1 MPQFAYYGR
10 NANREPVEG
19 KVEASSVANV
29 ADMLTQTGIT
39 PVSITEV
46 AQVQQAS
53 DVIGKL
59 MGHEKVSETDLMMFT
74 RQFYTLTKA
83 GVPIIRALR
92 GLEQSAVQKSLKK
105 LYLELAQAL
114 ESGVELSQAMSRRDD
129 VFDPFYIAMVRV
141 GESAGRLEEVF
152 MGMFKHLEF
161 QKYIREQVKSALRY
175 PTFVVLAMVVAIGI
189 INIFVI
195 PAFAKVFESLH
206 AELPLMTRI
215 LMATSQFTLTWWPA
229 ILLSVVASWVGWQ
242 QFLKTTSGKLRWD
255 KFKLRLPIVGDLI
268 EKGALAQAMRSLALV
283 FRSGVPVVQGL
294 TMSAQVV
301 DNAHLAQALAA
312 MRSQVERGDSLLTA
326 SQRSGVFPPLVLQM
340 IMVGEESGTLAEML
354 EEIGEMYQR
363 DMEYG
368 LKTLAQK
375 IEPILL
381 IMMGAMV
388 LILALGVFLPMWDL
402 GKAAIK
408 N

>member
-1 MPQFAYYGR
+1 
-10 NANREPVEG
+10 
-19 KVEASSVANV
+19 
-29 ADMLTQTGIT
+29 
-39 PVSITEV
+39 
-46 AQVQQAS
+46 
-53 DVIGKL
+53 
-59 MGHEKVSETDLMMFT
+59 MGHDKVTDVDLMMFT

-92 GLEQSAVQKSLKK
+92 GLELSAQQKSLKK
-105 LYLELAQAL
+105 LYLELAQGL
-114 ESGVELSQAMSRRDD
+114 ESGIELSQAMSRRAD
-129 VFDPFYIAMVRV
+129 VFDPFYLAMVRV

-152 MGMFKHLEF
+152 LGLFEHLEF
-161 QKYIREQVKSALRY
+161 QKNIREQVKSALRY
-175 PTFVVLAMVVAIGI
+175 PTFVILAMVGAIAI
-189 INIFVI
+189 INVFVI
-195 PAFAKVFESLH
+195 PAFAKVFASLH

-229 ILLSVVASWVGWQ
+229 ILLGVAAAWVGWKQ
-242 QFLKTTSGKLRWD
+242 LLKTDLGRMRWD
-255 KFKLRLPIVGDLI
+255 RFKLRMPIVGEMI
-268 EKGALAQAMRSLALV
+268 EKGVLAQVMRSLALV

-294 TMSAQVV
+294 TLSAQVV
-301 DNAHLAQALAA
+301 DNAYLTQALTA
-312 MRSQVERGDSLLTA
+312 MRSQVERGDSLLIA

-354 EEIGEMYQR
+354 EEIGQMYQR

-381 IMMGAMV
+381 VMMGAMV
-388 LILALGVFLPMWDL
+388 LVLALGVFLPMWDL

-408 N
+408 

>member
-19 KVEASSVANV
+19 RMEAASVANV
-29 ADMLTQTGIT
+29 VDTLTQTGIT

-46 AQVQQAS
+46 PQVQQAS
-53 DVIGKL
+53 EVISRLLGSD
-59 MGHEKVSETDLMMFT
+59 KVSALELLMFT

-92 GLEQSAVQKSLKK
+92 SLEVSTQQKALKK
-105 LYLELAQAL
+105 LYAELAQAL
-114 ESGVELSQAMSRRDD
+114 ESGVELSQAMSRRED
-129 VFDPFYIAMVRV
+129 VFDPFYIAMVRI
-141 GESAGRLEEVF
+141 GESAGRMEEVF
-152 MGMFKHLEF
+152 LGLFEHLEF
-161 QKYIREQVKSALRY
+161 QKYIKEQVKSALRY
-175 PTFVVLAMVVAIGI
+175 PTFVVLAMVVAIAI

-215 LMATSQFTLTWWPA
+215 LMATSQFTLKWWPA
-229 ILLSVVASWVGWQ
+229 VVGGAILAWLGWRQ
-242 QFLKTTSGKLRWD
+242 YLKTTLGRLRWD
-255 KFKLRLPIVGDLI
+255 RTKLRMPIVGDLV
-268 EKGALAQAMRSLALV
+268 EKGVLAQGMRSLALV

-294 TMSAQVV
+294 SLSAQVI
-301 DNAHLAQALAA
+301 DNAHISQALVV

-340 IMVGEESGTLAEML
+340 IMVGEESGTLGEML
-354 EEIGEMYQR
+354 EEIGQMYQR

-368 LKTLAQK
+368 LKGLSQK

-381 IMMGAMV
+381 VLMGAMV
-388 LILALGVFLPMWDL
+388 LVLALGVFLPMWDL

-408 N
+408 

>member
-1 MPQFAYYGR
+1 MPQFAYFGR

-19 KVEASSVANV
+19 RMEAASVANV
-29 ADMLTQTGIT
+29 ADMLNQTGVT

-46 AQVQQAS
+46 PQVQQAS
-53 DVIGKL
+53 EVIGRL
-59 MGHEKVSETDLMMFT
+59 MGKERVTDVDLMMFT

-92 GLEQSAVQKSLKK
+92 GLELSTQQRSLKK
-105 LYLELAQAL
+105 LYVELAQAL
-114 ESGVELSQAMSRRDD
+114 ESGVELSQAMTRRDD
-129 VFDPFYIAMVRV
+129 VFDPFYISMVRV

-152 MGMFKHLEF
+152 LGLFEHLEF
-161 QKYIREQVKSALRY
+161 QKYISEQVKSALRY
-175 PTFVVLAMVVAIGI
+175 PSFVVLAMIVAVAI
-189 INIFVI
+189 INVFVI
-195 PAFAKVFESLH
+195 PAFAKVFASLH

-229 ILLSVVASWVGWQ
+229 VLAAVVAAWVGWK
-242 QFLKTTSGKLRWD
+242 QFLKTEMGRLKWD
-255 KFKLRLPIVGDLI
+255 RFKLRLPIVGELI
-268 EKGALAQAMRSLALV
+268 EKGVLAQGMRSLALV

-294 TMSAQVV
+294 TLSAQVI
-301 DNAHLAQALAA
+301 DNAYISQALTA

-354 EEIGEMYQR
+354 EEIGQMYQR

-381 IMMGAMV
+381 VLMGAMV
-388 LILALGVFLPMWDL
+388 LVLALGVFLPMWDL

-408 N
+408 

>member
-1 MPQFAYYGR
+1 MPQFAYFGR

-19 KVEASSVANV
+19 RMEAASVANV
-29 ADMLTQTGIT
+29 ADLLNQTGIT

-46 AQVQQAS
+46 PQVQQAS
-53 DVIGKL
+53 EVIGRL
-59 MGHEKVSETDLMMFT
+59 MGKERVTDVDLMMFT

-92 GLEQSAVQKSLKK
+92 GLELSTQQRSLKK
-105 LYLELAQAL
+105 LYVELAQAL
-114 ESGVELSQAMSRRDD
+114 ESGVELSQAMTRRDD
-129 VFDPFYIAMVRV
+129 VFDPFYISMVRV

-152 MGMFKHLEF
+152 LGLFEHLEF
-161 QKYIREQVKSALRY
+161 QKYISEQVKSALRY
-175 PTFVVLAMVVAIGI
+175 PSFVVLAMIVAVAI
-189 INIFVI
+189 INVFVI
-195 PAFAKVFESLH
+195 PAFAKVFASLH

-229 ILLSVVASWVGWQ
+229 VLAAVVAAWVGWK
-242 QFLKTTSGKLRWD
+242 QFLKTEMGRLKWD
-255 KFKLRLPIVGDLI
+255 RFKLRLPIVGELI
-268 EKGALAQAMRSLALV
+268 EKGVLAQGMRSLALV

-294 TMSAQVV
+294 TLSAQVI
-301 DNAHLAQALAA
+301 DNAYISQALTA

-354 EEIGEMYQR
+354 EEIGQMYQR

-381 IMMGAMV
+381 VLMGAMV
-388 LILALGVFLPMWDL
+388 LVLALGVFLPMWDL

-408 N
+408 

>member
-19 KVEASSVANV
+19 RIEAASVANV
-29 ADMLTQTGIT
+29 ADILSQTGIT

-46 AQVQQAS
+46 PQVQQAS
-53 DVIGKL
+53 EVIGKL
-59 MGHEKVSETDLMMFT
+59 MGKERVTDVDLMMFT

-92 GLEQSAVQKSLKK
+92 GLELSTQQKSLKK
-105 LYLELAQAL
+105 LYIELAQAL
-114 ESGVELSQAMSRRDD
+114 ESGVELSQAMTRRED
-129 VFDPFYIAMVRV
+129 VFDPFYVSMVRV

-152 MGMFKHLEF
+152 LGLFEHLEF

-175 PTFVVLAMVVAIGI
+175 PTFVVLAMVVAVAI
-189 INIFVI
+189 INVFVI
-195 PAFAKVFESLH
+195 PAFAKVFASLH
-206 AELPLMTRI
+206 AELPLMTRV
-215 LMATSQFTLTWWPA
+215 LMATSEFTLTWWPA
-229 ILLSVVASWVGWQ
+229 VILAAFGAWIGWK
-242 QFLKTTSGKLRWD
+242 QFLKTDMGRLKWDRLKLRM
-255 KFKLRLPIVGDLI
+255 PIVGELI
-268 EKGALAQAMRSLALV
+268 EKGVLAQGMRSLALV

-294 TMSAQVV
+294 TLSAQVV
-301 DNAHLAQALAA
+301 DNAYIAQALTA

-354 EEIGEMYQR
+354 EEIGQMYQR

-381 IMMGAMV
+381 VLMGAMV
-388 LILALGVFLPMWDL
+388 LVLALGVFLPMWDL

-408 N
+408 

>member
-19 KVEASSVANV
+19 RVEAANVANV
-29 ADMLTQTGIT
+29 VDMLTQTGIT

-46 AQVQQAS
+46 PQVQQAS
-53 DVIGKL
+53 EVIGKF
-59 MGHEKVSETDLMMFT
+59 MGSDKVTDVDLMMFT

-92 GLEQSAVQKSLKK
+92 GLELSTQQKSLKK

-129 VFDPFYIAMVRV
+129 VFDPFYVAMVRV

-152 MGMFKHLEF
+152 WGLFEHLEF
-161 QKYIREQVKSALRY
+161 QKNIKEQVKSALRY
-175 PTFVVLAMVVAIGI
+175 PSFVILAMVVALTI

-195 PAFAKVFESLH
+195 PAFAKVFASLH

-229 ILLSVVASWVGWQ
+229 MLGGVGVAWAGWRQ
-242 QFLKTTSGKLRWD
+242 LLKTEQGRLRWD
-255 KFKLRLPIVGDLI
+255 RFKLRMPIVGDLI
-268 EKGALAQAMRSLALV
+268 EKGVLAQSMRSLALI

-294 TMSAQVV
+294 TLSAQVV
-301 DNAHLAQALAA
+301 DNAHITQALTA
-312 MRSQVERGDSLLTA
+312 MRSQVERGDSLLAA

-354 EEIGEMYQR
+354 EEIGGMYQR

-381 IMMGAMV
+381 VMMGAMV
-388 LILALGVFLPMWDL
+388 LVLALGVFLPMWDL

-408 N
+408 

>member
-19 KVEASSVANV
+19 RIEAASVANV
-29 ADMLTQTGIT
+29 VDTLTQTGIT

-46 AQVQQAS
+46 PQVQQAS
-53 DVIGKL
+53 EVISRL
-59 MGHEKVSETDLMMFT
+59 MGSDKVSALELMMFT

-92 GLEQSAVQKSLKK
+92 SLEVSTQQKALSK
-105 LYLELAQAL
+105 LYAELAQAL
-114 ESGVELSQAMSRRDD
+114 ESGVELSQAMSRRED
-129 VFDPFYIAMVRV
+129 VFDPFYIAMVRI
-141 GESAGRLEEVF
+141 GESAGRMEEVF
-152 MGMFKHLEF
+152 LGLFEHLEF
-161 QKYIREQVKSALRY
+161 QKYIKEQVKSALRY
-175 PTFVVLAMVVAIGI
+175 PTFVVLAMVVAIAI

-215 LMATSQFTLTWWPA
+215 LMATSQFTLKWWPA
-229 ILLSVVASWVGWQ
+229 MVVGCVVAWLGWKQ
-242 QFLKTTSGKLRWD
+242 YLKTTLGRLRWD
-255 KFKLRLPIVGDLI
+255 RTKLRMPIVGDMV
-268 EKGALAQAMRSLALV
+268 EKGVLAQGMRSLALV

-294 TMSAQVV
+294 TLSAQVI
-301 DNAHLAQALAA
+301 DNAHIAQALVV

-340 IMVGEESGTLAEML
+340 IMVGEESGTLGEML
-354 EEIGEMYQR
+354 EEIGQMYQR

-368 LKTLAQK
+368 LKSLAQK

-381 IMMGAMV
+381 VLMGAMV
-388 LILALGVFLPMWDL
+388 LVLALGVFLPMWDL

-408 N
+408 

>member
-1 MPQFAYYGR
+1 MPQFTYYGR

-19 KVEASSVANV
+19 KIEAASVTAV
-29 ADMLTQTGIT
+29 ADSLMQTGIT

-46 AQVQQAS
+46 VQVQEAS
-53 DVIGKL
+53 DVIDRLLGKD
-59 MGHEKVSETDLMMFT
+59 KVTPGDLMMFT

-92 GLEQSAVQKSLKK
+92 GLELSAQQKSLKK
-105 LYLELAQAL
+105 LYAELAQSL
-114 ESGVELSQAMSRRDD
+114 ESGLELSHAMSRREDC
-129 VFDPFYIAMVRV
+129 FDPFYIAMVRV
-141 GESAGRLEEVF
+141 GEQAGRLEEVF
-152 MGMFKHLEF
+152 LGLFEHLEF
-161 QKYIREQVKSALRY
+161 QKYIKEQVKSALRY
-175 PTFVVLAMVVAIGI
+175 PTFVVMAMVVAVGI
-189 INIFVI
+189 INVFVI
-195 PAFAKVFESLH
+195 PAFAKVFESMH

-215 LMATSQFTLTWWPA
+215 LMTTSSFTIKWWPA
-229 ILLSVVASWVGWQ
+229 MLVGAIAAWFGWK
-242 QFLKTTSGKLRWD
+242 QFLKTDAGRLKWDRLKL
-255 KFKLRLPIVGDLI
+255 KMPVVGEMV
-268 EKGALAQAMRSLALV
+268 EKGVLAQSMRSLALV

-294 TMSAQVV
+294 SLSAQVV
-301 DNAHLAQALAA
+301 DNAYLTQALST

-326 SQRSGVFPPLVLQM
+326 SQRAGVFPPLVLQM
-340 IMVGEESGTLAEML
+340 IMVGEESGTLGEML
-354 EEIGEMYQR
+354 EEIGQMYQR

-388 LILALGVFLPMWDL
+388 LVLALGVFLPMWDL

-408 N
+408 

>member
-1 MPQFAYYGR
+1 MPQFAYFGR

-19 KVEASSVANV
+19 RMEAASVANV
-29 ADMLTQTGIT
+29 ADLLNQTGIT

-46 AQVQQAS
+46 PQVQQAS
-53 DVIGKL
+53 EVIGRL
-59 MGHEKVSETDLMMFT
+59 MGKERVTDVDLMMFT

-92 GLEQSAVQKSLKK
+92 GLELSTQQRSLKK
-105 LYLELAQAL
+105 LYVELAQAL
-114 ESGVELSQAMSRRDD
+114 ESGVELSQAMTRRDD
-129 VFDPFYIAMVRV
+129 VFDPFYISMVRV

-152 MGMFKHLEF
+152 LGLFEHLEF
-161 QKYIREQVKSALRY
+161 QKYISEQVKSALRY
-175 PTFVVLAMVVAIGI
+175 PSFVVLAMIVAVAI
-189 INIFVI
+189 INVFVI
-195 PAFAKVFESLH
+195 PAFAKVFASLH

-229 ILLSVVASWVGWQ
+229 VLAAVVAAWVGWK
-242 QFLKTTSGKLRWD
+242 QFLKTEMGRLKWD
-255 KFKLRLPIVGDLI
+255 RFKLRLPIVGELI
-268 EKGALAQAMRSLALV
+268 EKGVLAQGMRSLALV

-294 TMSAQVV
+294 TLSAQVI
-301 DNAHLAQALAA
+301 DNAYISQALTA

-340 IMVGEESGTLAEML
+340 IMVGEESGTLAEMF
-354 EEIGEMYQR
+354 EEIGQMYQR

-381 IMMGAMV
+381 VLMGAMV
-388 LILALGVFLPMWDL
+388 LVLALGVFLPMWDL

-408 N
+408 

>member
-19 KVEASSVANV
+19 RMEAASVAAVVDTLN
-29 ADMLTQTGIT
+29 QTGIT

-46 AQVQQAS
+46 PQVQQAS
-53 DVIGKL
+53 EVISKLLGSDKVTDV
-59 MGHEKVSETDLMMFT
+59 DLMMFT

-92 GLEQSAVQKSLKK
+92 GLELSTQQKSLKK

-129 VFDPFYIAMVRV
+129 VFDPFYVAMVRV

-152 MGMFKHLEF
+152 WGLFEHLEF
-161 QKYIREQVKSALRY
+161 QKNIKEQVKSALRY
-175 PTFVVLAMVVAIGI
+175 PSFVILAMVVALTI

-195 PAFAKVFESLH
+195 PAFAKVFASLH
-206 AELPLMTRI
+206 AELPLMTRV

-229 ILLSVVASWVGWQ
+229 MLGGAGLAWAGWRQ
-242 QFLKTTSGKLRWD
+242 LLKTEQGRLKWD
-255 KFKLRLPIVGDLI
+255 RFKLRMPVVGDLI
-268 EKGALAQAMRSLALV
+268 EKGVLAQAMRSLALI

-294 TMSAQVV
+294 TLSAQVV
-301 DNAHLAQALAA
+301 DNAHITQALTA
-312 MRSQVERGDSLLTA
+312 MRSQVERGDSLLVA

-354 EEIGEMYQR
+354 EEIGGMYQR

-381 IMMGAMV
+381 VMMGAMV
-388 LILALGVFLPMWDL
+388 LVLALGVFLPMWDL

-408 N
+408 

>member
-1 MPQFAYYGR
+1 MPQFTYYGR

-19 KVEASSVANV
+19 KIEAASVTAV
-29 ADMLTQTGIT
+29 ADSLMQTGIT

-46 AQVQQAS
+46 VQVQEAS
-53 DVIGKL
+53 DVIDRLLGKD
-59 MGHEKVSETDLMMFT
+59 KVTPGDLMMFT

-92 GLEQSAVQKSLKK
+92 GLELSAQQKSLKK
-105 LYLELAQAL
+105 LYAELAQSL
-114 ESGVELSQAMSRRDD
+114 ESGLELSQAMSRREDC
-129 VFDPFYIAMVRV
+129 FDPFYIAMVRV
-141 GESAGRLEEVF
+141 GEQAGRLEEVF
-152 MGMFKHLEF
+152 LGLFEHLEF
-161 QKYIREQVKSALRY
+161 QKYIKEQVKSALRY
-175 PTFVVLAMVVAIGI
+175 PTFVVMAMVVAVGI
-189 INIFVI
+189 INVFVI
-195 PAFAKVFESLH
+195 PAFAKVFESMH

-215 LMATSQFTLTWWPA
+215 LMTTSSFTIKWWPA
-229 ILLSVVASWVGWQ
+229 MLVGAIAAWFGWK
-242 QFLKTTSGKLRWD
+242 QFLKTDAGRLKWDRLKL
-255 KFKLRLPIVGDLI
+255 KMPVVGEMV
-268 EKGALAQAMRSLALV
+268 EKGVLAQSMRSLALV

-294 TMSAQVV
+294 SLSAQVV
-301 DNAHLAQALAA
+301 DNAYLTQALST

-326 SQRSGVFPPLVLQM
+326 SQRAGVFPPLVLQM
-340 IMVGEESGTLAEML
+340 IMVGEESGTLGEML
-354 EEIGEMYQR
+354 EEIGQMYQR

-388 LILALGVFLPMWDL
+388 LVLALGVFLPMWDL

-408 N
+408 

>member
-19 KVEASSVANV
+19 RVEAANVANV

-46 AQVQQAS
+46 PQVQQAS
-53 DVIGKL
+53 EVIGKF
-59 MGHEKVSETDLMMFT
+59 MGSDKVTDVDLMMFT

-92 GLEQSAVQKSLKK
+92 GLELSAQQKSLKK
-105 LYLELAQAL
+105 LYLELAQGL
-114 ESGVELSQAMSRRDD
+114 ESGIELSQAMSRRDD

-152 MGMFKHLEF
+152 WGLFEHLEF
-161 QKYIREQVKSALRY
+161 QKNIKEQVKSALRY
-175 PTFVVLAMVVAIGI
+175 PSFVILAMVVALGI
-189 INIFVI
+189 INVFVI
-195 PAFAKVFESLH
+195 PAFAKVFASLH

-215 LMATSQFTLTWWPA
+215 LMATSQFTLNWWPA
-229 ILLSVVASWVGWQ
+229 MILMVFAAWVGWRQ
-242 QFLKTTSGKLRWD
+242 LLKTEQGRLRWD
-255 KFKLRLPIVGDLI
+255 RFKLRMPIVGDLI
-268 EKGALAQAMRSLALV
+268 EKGVLAQSMRSLALI

-294 TMSAQVV
+294 TLSAQVV
-301 DNAHLAQALAA
+301 DNAHITQALSA
-312 MRSQVERGDSLLTA
+312 MRSQVERGDSLLVA

-354 EEIGEMYQR
+354 EEIGGMYQR

-381 IMMGAMV
+381 VIMGAMV
-388 LILALGVFLPMWDL
+388 LVLALGVFLPMWDL

-408 N
+408 

>member
-1 MPQFAYYGR
+1 M
-10 NANREPVEG
+10 EG
-19 KVEASSVANV
+19 KVEAASVAAV
-29 ADMLTQTGIT
+29 VDMLTQTGIT

-46 AQVQQAS
+46 PQVQQAS
-53 DVIGKL
+53 DVIGRL
-59 MGHEKVSETDLMMFT
+59 MGHDKVTDVDLMMFT

-92 GLEQSAVQKSLKK
+92 GLELSAQQKSLKK
-105 LYLELAQAL
+105 LYLELAQGL
-114 ESGVELSQAMSRRDD
+114 ESGIELSQAMSRRAD
-129 VFDPFYIAMVRV
+129 VFDPFYLAMVRV

-152 MGMFKHLEF
+152 LGLFEHLEF
-161 QKYIREQVKSALRY
+161 QKNIKEQVKSALRY
-175 PTFVVLAMVVAIGI
+175 PTFVIMAMVGAIAI
-189 INIFVI
+189 INVFVI
-195 PAFAKVFESLH
+195 PAFAKVFASLH

-215 LMATSQFTLTWWPA
+215 LMATSEFTLTWWPA
-229 ILLSVVASWVGWQ
+229 ILLGAGAAWMGWKQ
-242 QFLKTTSGKLRWD
+242 LLKTDLGRMRWD
-255 KFKLRLPIVGDLI
+255 RFKLRMPIVGEMI
-268 EKGALAQAMRSLALV
+268 EKGVLAQVMRSLALV

-294 TMSAQVV
+294 TLSAQVV
-301 DNAHLAQALAA
+301 DNAYLTQALTA
-312 MRSQVERGDSLLTA
+312 MRSQVERGDSLLIA

-354 EEIGEMYQR
+354 EEIGQMYQR

-381 IMMGAMV
+381 VMMGAMV
-388 LILALGVFLPMWDL
+388 LVLALGVFMPMWDL

-408 N
+408 

>member
-1 MPQFAYYGR
+1 M
-10 NANREPVEG
+10 EG
-19 KVEASSVANV
+19 KVEAASVAAV
-29 ADMLTQTGIT
+29 VDMLTQTGIT

-46 AQVQQAS
+46 PQVQQAS
-53 DVIGKL
+53 DVIGRL
-59 MGHEKVSETDLMMFT
+59 MGHDKVTDVDLMMFT

-92 GLEQSAVQKSLKK
+92 GLELSAQQKSLKK
-105 LYLELAQAL
+105 LYVELAQGL
-114 ESGVELSQAMSRRDD
+114 ESGVELSQAMSRRAD
-129 VFDPFYIAMVRV
+129 VFDPFYLAMVRV

-152 MGMFKHLEF
+152 LGLFEHLEF
-161 QKYIREQVKSALRY
+161 QKNIKEQVKSALRY
-175 PTFVVLAMVVAIGI
+175 PTFVIMAMVGAIAI
-189 INIFVI
+189 INVFVI
-195 PAFAKVFESLH
+195 PAFAKVFASLH

-215 LMATSQFTLTWWPA
+215 LMATSEFTLTWWPA
-229 ILLSVVASWVGWQ
+229 MLLGAGAAWMGWK
-242 QFLKTTSGKLRWD
+242 QFLKTDLGRMRWD
-255 KFKLRLPIVGDLI
+255 RFKLRMPVVGEMI
-268 EKGALAQAMRSLALV
+268 EKGVLAQVMRSLALV

-294 TMSAQVV
+294 TLSAQVV
-301 DNAHLAQALAA
+301 DNAYLTQALTA
-312 MRSQVERGDSLLTA
+312 MRSQVERGDSLLIA

-354 EEIGEMYQR
+354 EEIGQMYQR

-381 IMMGAMV
+381 VMMGAMV
-388 LILALGVFLPMWDL
+388 LVLALGVFLPMWDL

-408 N
+408 

>member
-1 MPQFAYYGR
+1 MPQFAYFGR

-19 KVEASSVANV
+19 RMEAASVANV
-29 ADMLTQTGIT
+29 ADMLNQTGIT

-46 AQVQQAS
+46 PQVQQAS
-53 DVIGKL
+53 EVIGRL
-59 MGHEKVSETDLMMFT
+59 MGKERVTDVDLMMFT

-92 GLEQSAVQKSLKK
+92 GLELSTQQRSLKK
-105 LYLELAQAL
+105 LYVELAQAL
-114 ESGVELSQAMSRRDD
+114 ESGVELSQAMTRRED
-129 VFDPFYIAMVRV
+129 VFDPFYISMVRV

-152 MGMFKHLEF
+152 LGLFEHLEF
-161 QKYIREQVKSALRY
+161 QKYISEQVKSALRY
-175 PTFVVLAMVVAIGI
+175 PSFVVLAMIVAVAI
-189 INIFVI
+189 INVFVI
-195 PAFAKVFESLH
+195 PAFAKVFASLH

-229 ILLSVVASWVGWQ
+229 VLAAVVAAWVGWK
-242 QFLKTTSGKLRWD
+242 QFLKTEMGRLKWD
-255 KFKLRLPIVGDLI
+255 RFKLRLPIVGELI
-268 EKGALAQAMRSLALV
+268 EKGVLAQGMRSLALV

-294 TMSAQVV
+294 TLSAQVI
-301 DNAHLAQALAA
+301 DNAYISQALTA

-354 EEIGEMYQR
+354 EEIGQMYQR

-381 IMMGAMV
+381 VLMGAMV
-388 LILALGVFLPMWDL
+388 LVLALGVFLPMWDL

-408 N
+408 

>member
-19 KVEASSVANV
+19 RVEAATVANV
-29 ADMLTQTGIT
+29 VDMLNQTGIT

-46 AQVQQAS
+46 PQVQQAS
-53 DVIGKL
+53 EVIGKFL
-59 MGHEKVSETDLMMFT
+59 GSDKVTDVDLMMFT

-92 GLEQSAVQKSLKK
+92 GLELSTQQKSLKK

-129 VFDPFYIAMVRV
+129 VFDPFYVAMVRV

-152 MGMFKHLEF
+152 WGLFEHLEF
-161 QKYIREQVKSALRY
+161 QKNIKEQVKSALRY
-175 PTFVVLAMVVAIGI
+175 PSFVILAMVVALGI
-189 INIFVI
+189 INVFVI
-195 PAFAKVFESLH
+195 PAFAKVFASLH

-215 LMATSQFTLTWWPA
+215 LMATSQFTLSWWPA
-229 ILLSVVASWVGWQ
+229 MILAVVAAWVGWRQ
-242 QFLKTTSGKLRWD
+242 LLKTEQGRLRWD
-255 KFKLRLPIVGDLI
+255 RFKLHMPIVGDLI
-268 EKGALAQAMRSLALV
+268 EKGVLAQAMRSLALI

-294 TMSAQVV
+294 TLSAQVV
-301 DNAHLAQALAA
+301 DNAFITQALSA
-312 MRSQVERGDSLLTA
+312 MRSQVERGDSLLVA

-354 EEIGEMYQR
+354 DEIGGMYQR

-381 IMMGAMV
+381 VIMGAMV
-388 LILALGVFLPMWDL
+388 LVLALGVFLPMWDL
-402 GKAAIK
+402 GKAAIH
-408 N
+408 

>member
-19 KVEASSVANV
+19 RIEAASVANV
-29 ADMLTQTGIT
+29 VDTLTQTGIT

-46 AQVQQAS
+46 PQVQQAS
-53 DVIGKL
+53 EVISRLLGSD
-59 MGHEKVSETDLMMFT
+59 KVSALELLMFT

-92 GLEQSAVQKSLKK
+92 SLEVSTQQKALKK
-105 LYLELAQAL
+105 LYAELAQAL
-114 ESGVELSQAMSRRDD
+114 ESGVELSQAMSRRED
-129 VFDPFYIAMVRV
+129 VFDPFYIAMVRI
-141 GESAGRLEEVF
+141 GESAGRMEEVF
-152 MGMFKHLEF
+152 LGLFEHLEF
-161 QKYIREQVKSALRY
+161 QKYIKEQVKSALRY
-175 PTFVVLAMVVAIGI
+175 PTFVVLAMVVAIAI

-215 LMATSQFTLTWWPA
+215 LMATSQFTLKWWPA
-229 ILLSVVASWVGWQ
+229 VVGGAILAWLGWRQ
-242 QFLKTTSGKLRWD
+242 YLKTTLGRLRWD
-255 KFKLRLPIVGDLI
+255 RTKLRMPIVGDLV
-268 EKGALAQAMRSLALV
+268 EKGVLAQGMRSLALV

-294 TMSAQVV
+294 SLSAQVI
-301 DNAHLAQALAA
+301 DNAHISQALVV

-340 IMVGEESGTLAEML
+340 IMVGEESGTLGEML
-354 EEIGEMYQR
+354 EEIGQMYQR

-368 LKTLAQK
+368 LKGLSQK

-381 IMMGAMV
+381 VLMGAMV
-388 LILALGVFLPMWDL
+388 LVLALGVFLPMWDL

-408 N
+408 

>member
-1 MPQFAYYGR
+1 MPQFTYYGR

-19 KVEASSVANV
+19 KIEAASVTAV
-29 ADMLTQTGIT
+29 ADSLMQTGIT

-46 AQVQQAS
+46 VQLQEAS
-53 DVIGKL
+53 DVIDRLLGKD
-59 MGHEKVSETDLMMFT
+59 KVTPGDLMMFT

-92 GLEQSAVQKSLKK
+92 GLELSAQQKSLKK
-105 LYLELAQAL
+105 LYAELAQSL
-114 ESGVELSQAMSRRDD
+114 ESGLELSQAMSRREDC
-129 VFDPFYIAMVRV
+129 FDPFYIAMVRV
-141 GESAGRLEEVF
+141 GEQAGRLEEVF
-152 MGMFKHLEF
+152 LGLFEHLEF
-161 QKYIREQVKSALRY
+161 QKYIKEQVKSALRY
-175 PTFVVLAMVVAIGI
+175 PTFVVMAMVVAVGI
-189 INIFVI
+189 INVFVI
-195 PAFAKVFESLH
+195 PAFAKVFESMH

-215 LMATSQFTLTWWPA
+215 LMTTSSFTIKWWPA
-229 ILLSVVASWVGWQ
+229 MLVGAIAAWFGWK
-242 QFLKTTSGKLRWD
+242 QFLKTDAGRLKWDRLKL
-255 KFKLRLPIVGDLI
+255 KMPVVGEMV
-268 EKGALAQAMRSLALV
+268 EKGVLAQSMRSLALV

-294 TMSAQVV
+294 SLSAQVV
-301 DNAHLAQALAA
+301 DNAYLTQALST

-326 SQRSGVFPPLVLQM
+326 SQRAGVFPPLVLQM
-340 IMVGEESGTLAEML
+340 IMVGEESGTLGEML
-354 EEIGEMYQR
+354 EEIGQMYQR

-388 LILALGVFLPMWDL
+388 LVLALGVFLPMWDL

-408 N
+408 

>member
-19 KVEASSVANV
+19 RIEAASVANV
-29 ADMLTQTGIT
+29 VDTLTQTGIT

-46 AQVQQAS
+46 PQVQQAS
-53 DVIGKL
+53 EVISRLLGSD
-59 MGHEKVSETDLMMFT
+59 KVSALELLMFT

-92 GLEQSAVQKSLKK
+92 SLEVSTQQKALKK
-105 LYLELAQAL
+105 LYAELAQAL
-114 ESGVELSQAMSRRDD
+114 ESGVELSQAMSRRED
-129 VFDPFYIAMVRV
+129 VFDPFYIAMVRI
-141 GESAGRLEEVF
+141 GESAGRMEEVF
-152 MGMFKHLEF
+152 LGLFEHLEF
-161 QKYIREQVKSALRY
+161 QKYIKEQVKSALRY
-175 PTFVVLAMVVAIGI
+175 PTFVVLAMVVAIAI

-215 LMATSQFTLTWWPA
+215 LMATSQFTLKWWPA
-229 ILLSVVASWVGWQ
+229 VVGGAVLAWLGWRQ
-242 QFLKTTSGKLRWD
+242 YLKTTLGRLRWD
-255 KFKLRLPIVGDLI
+255 RTKLRMPIVGDLV
-268 EKGALAQAMRSLALV
+268 EKGVLAQGMRSLALV

-294 TMSAQVV
+294 SLSAQVI
-301 DNAHLAQALAA
+301 DNAHISQALVV

-340 IMVGEESGTLAEML
+340 IMVGEESGTLGEML
-354 EEIGEMYQR
+354 EEIGQMYQR

-368 LKTLAQK
+368 LKGLSQK

-381 IMMGAMV
+381 VLMGAMV
-388 LILALGVFLPMWDL
+388 LVLALGVFLPMWDL

-408 N
+408 